1 MKHNHSLLLLLATF
15 IATGCSADSDLST
28 NGRSAN
34 AKPAPEP
41 SFQSW
46 TDEDTE
52 NYWAEIAET
61 ATRTSTEPR
70 FAETDEAKG
79 EGVLKTFGAQYLPNA
94 YAHYQ
99 KVRAT
104 AKEREQILKNKFPD
118 GRPSDPADGATYDDV
133 CKTATKAVSE
143 MFRRH
148 DELCHYLLLHRMGAV
163 SDREL
168 AELDATGISILLPH
182 QFAWPEA
189 CDLTAPVL
197 ATDEID
203 FASKYLPETHAAFLR
218 LDDAFS
224 ESVKAFGEWRE
235 TALLVDAARSWL
247 LFNILWYRL
256 DLVQK
261 SMDAIVQMV
270 KEKKQL
276 QAVGET
282 TATTLAEA
290 DKKMGISVQEFE
302 KKLAVGPF
310 VGECVRN
317 AVENVKQHSTTF
329 IVKNLVESMVKI
341 PGTSFLMGKYEVTQ
355 AQWEMV
361 MGENPSEFKNP
372 DNPVENVSWED
383 CREFL
388 KKLNA
393 NPAVQKSALTFRLPS
408 EKEWEYAC
416 CAGLTGNY
424 CRLADG
430 TEITE
435 DTLGLVA
442 WFADNADRKTHPVGQ
457 KQPNAFGLY
466 DMHGNVCEWTD
477 TAEVIILR
485 DYEAED
491 YRFLANRVSRGGS
504 IYSSASLCGAS
515 SRIIVY
521 QDRSQD
527 FPFNQLGK
535 VGFRLCASGKAD

>member
-15 IATGCSADSDLST
+15 TAIGCSADSDLST

-79 EGVLKTFGAQYLPNA
+79 EGVLKTFGTQYLPNA

-99 KVRAT
+99 KVRAA
-104 AKEREQILKNKFPD
+104 AKEREQMLKDKFPE
-118 GRPSDPADGATYDDV
+118 GRPSDPADGELYDKV
-133 CKTATKAVSE
+133 CKDTTKTVAE

-168 AELDATGISILLPH
+168 TDLDATRISIVLPH
-182 QFAWPEA
+182 EYGPPGP
-189 CDLTAPVL
+189 CNLMAPVL
-197 ATDEID
+197 ATAEID

-218 LDDAFS
+218 LGNAFS
-224 ESVKAFGEWRE
+224 ESAQAFGEWKQ
-235 TALLVDAARSWL
+235 TALLVDAPRSFP
-247 LFNILWYRL
+247 LFVALYSRLYNIQE
-256 DLVQK
+256 VMNETVK
-261 SMDAIVQMV
+261 MV
-270 KEKKQL
+270 KEQKRL
-276 QAVGET
+276 HAIGET
-282 TATTLAEA
+282 TETALAEA
-290 DKKMGISVQEFE
+290 DKEKGLSVQQIE
-302 KKLAVGPF
+302 KDLAVGPSVVRGIREF
-310 VGECVRN
+310 VEL
-317 AVENVKQHSTTF
+317 AKHHSILF
-329 IVKNLVESMVKI
+329 IAKSMVKI
-341 PGTSFLMGKYEVTQ
+341 PGKPFLMGKYEVTQ

-361 MGENPSEFKNP
+361 MGENPSEFEGA
-372 DNPVENVSWED
+372 DNPVENVSWDTCQRFVE
-383 CREFL
+383 
-388 KKLNA
+388 KLNA
-393 NPAVQKSALTFRLPS
+393 LPSVQKSGLVFRLPT
-408 EKEWEYAC
+408 EDEWEYAC
-416 CAGLTGNY
+416 RAGATGNY

-430 TEITE
+430 TEITKG
-435 DTLGLVA
+435 TLGEVA
-442 WFADNADRKTHPVGQ
+442 WFWDNADRKTHPVGQ

-485 DYEAED
+485 DREGED
-491 YRFLANRVSRGGS
+491 YRFHANGVSRGGS

-515 SRIIVY
+515 NRIIVY
-521 QDRSQD
+521 QNQCGDW
-527 FPFNQLGK
+527 PFNQLGK
-535 VGFRLCASGKAD
+535 VGFRLCASCRAD